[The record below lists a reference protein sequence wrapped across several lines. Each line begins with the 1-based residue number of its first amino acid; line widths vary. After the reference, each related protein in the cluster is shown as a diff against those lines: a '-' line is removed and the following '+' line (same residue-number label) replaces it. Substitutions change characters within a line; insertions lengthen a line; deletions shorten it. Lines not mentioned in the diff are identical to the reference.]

1 MENKEK
7 TRERLVVKKNELIQK
22 TRYALNSNEQK
33 ILLYV
38 ISKIKPD
45 DKELYEYDF
54 GLQEICDVLGITQN
68 GKNYNN
74 LRATLK
80 KLRDKSF
87 WVDDGNS
94 YWLCAWLAG
103 VEVHPNEMRVRI
115 QLDKRLAPYLL
126 DIKEAYTSYQ
136 LGNILSLNSKY
147 AIHLYELAKSY
158 SNMGEFTISLDNFRE
173 YLQIEGYSDYDNLRR
188 RVIENAIEEINVFS
202 DLQIAFEPVRTGK
215 VISHIHFTITKR
227 PF

>member
-68 GKNYNN
+68 GKN
-74 LRATLK
+74 
-80 KLRDKSF
+80 
-87 WVDDGNS
+87 
-94 YWLCAWLAG
+94 
-103 VEVHPNEMRVRI
+103 
-115 QLDKRLAPYLL
+115 
-126 DIKEAYTSYQ
+126 
-136 LGNILSLNSKY
+136 
-147 AIHLYELAKSY
+147 
-158 SNMGEFTISLDNFRE
+158 
-173 YLQIEGYSDYDNLRR
+173 
-188 RVIENAIEEINVFS
+188 
-202 DLQIAFEPVRTGK
+202 
-215 VISHIHFTITKR
+215 
-227 PF
+227 